1 MPYYVFRDINTDET
15 FEKLMKISE
24 LDQYKLDNPHLQ
36 TVPQAPGF
44 SDPVRLGR
52 MKPSDGFRDVLQK
65 IKQGSPRS
73 RINTYK

>member
-1 MPYYVFRDINTDET
+1 MPYYIFRDINTEET

-65 IKQGSPRS
+65 VKQGSPRS

>member
-1 MPYYVFRDINTDET
+1 MPYYVFRDINTEET

>member
-1 MPYYVFRDINTDET
+1 MPYYIFRDINTDET

-52 MKPSDGFRDVLQK
+52 LKPSDGFRDVLQK
-65 IKQGSPRS
+65 VKQGSPRS

>member
-1 MPYYVFRDINTDET
+1 MPYYIFRDINTEET

-52 MKPSDGFRDVLQK
+52 LKPSEGFRDVLQK
-65 IKQGSPRS
+65 VKQGSPRS

>member
-1 MPYYVFRDINTDET
+1 MPYYIFRDINTEET

-52 MKPSDGFRDVLQK
+52 LKPSDGFRDVLQK
-65 IKQGSPRS
+65 VKQGSPRS

>member
-1 MPYYVFRDINTDET
+1 MPYYVFRDINTEET

-52 MKPSDGFRDVLQK
+52 LKPSDGFRDVLQK
-65 IKQGSPRS
+65 VKQGSPRS